1 MHFSTT
7 CLALALSLTS
17 SAIARPQ
24 QGQCQQQQATT
35 TFNGGYQMPQ
45 PTDTIPSGGNNNVPR
60 QCMMFMPYVPPALL
74 GAVCS
79 LHMTPLAAGS
89 VPIVP
94 TSCLSAGGS
103 RMTIVDGDDDE
114 DEYELPEQPQPTTT
128 LGNFGY
134 QRQQQANYE
143 PTTTTSESTTTY
155 GGNYAGSVP
164 TPSTP
169 SSGYSVNG
177 SENDDDDE

>member
-24 QGQCQQQQATT
+24 QGQYQQQQATT
-35 TFNGGYQMPQ
+35 TFDGDYQAPQ
-45 PTDTIPSGGNNNVPR
+45 PTDTIPSVGNNNIPK

-103 RMTIVDGDDDE
+103 RTTLVDENDND
-114 DEYELPEQPQPTTT
+114 DEYEIPEQPRLTAT

-134 QRQQQANYE
+134 QRQQANYG
-143 PTTTTSESTTTY
+143 PTTTTSDSTTTTY
-155 GGNYAGSVP
+155 GGNYAGSIP
-164 TPSTP
+164 TPST
-169 SSGYSVNG
+169 GYSTNG
-177 SENDDDDE
+177 NEDEDDDE